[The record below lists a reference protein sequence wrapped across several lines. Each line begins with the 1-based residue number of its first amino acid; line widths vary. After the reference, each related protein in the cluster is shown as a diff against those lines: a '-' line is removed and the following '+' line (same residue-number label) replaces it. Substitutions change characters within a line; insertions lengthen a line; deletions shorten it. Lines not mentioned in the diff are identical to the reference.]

1 MRQESTPTRN
11 VGRRQTI
18 VEHRLDVAAPDAPL
32 HGPQS
37 DQCTFVPLAR
47 RPDVDVELSRDL
59 RVLPLLEASH
69 PHDPPVVDRQE
80 LDRKQEP
87 GDNGQRTTA
96 RALMASTVVTTAP
109 EPGATLTMGGL
120 TWTIGEAEIVG
131 TNGSAILYKLA
142 LWHG

>member
-1 MRQESTPTRN
+1 MTFDYTTLATTAADLILQFGGGAVYRALPA
-11 VGRRQTI
+11 
-18 VEHRLDVAAPDAPL
+18 DVAGDNELIYADADPV
-32 HGPQS
+32 S
-37 DQCTFVPLAR
+37 VRA
-47 RPDVDVELSRDL
+47 
-59 RVLPLLEASH
+59 LL
-69 PHDPPVVDRQE
+69 

-131 TNGSAILYKLA
+131 PNGSAILYKLA